1 MLFRLIKKTP
11 NINFT
16 EKRKIFFFLSI
27 FLALVSL
34 FSLWIKGLNFGIDFK
49 GGLLVEAKFD
59 KNIELENLRKNIDKL
74 ELGDFSIQG
83 LDNSSDN
90 FLIKIELSQ
99 EFKVDQAKL
108 ISELKKSIDKN
119 FDSNVD
125 YRRVEYVGPT
135 VSSELI
141 MTGIIAIL
149 LVLISYFSLGE
160 YKKKQKIE
168 ISDTYNSIIIDYSKN
183 NKEKTAQNL
192 IELINKKDP
201 TYSPLSLYF
210 LIDNNLINEKK
221 KINDLFNV
229 VIEEISLDKEIKNL
243 NIYKKALY
251 NADNSDENDLL
262 KILNPIIKSESVWK
276 SHALYLMA
284 EYFYSKNE
292 MQKSKEFFSQIIN
305 LKNVNDEIKLEAQKR
320 LYRDLSE

>member
-1 MLFRLIKKTP
+1 MDEDISI
-11 NINFT
+11 INT
-16 EKRKIFFFLSI
+16 NTRNEKI
-27 FLALVSL
+27 
-34 FSLWIKGLNFGIDFK
+34 
-49 GGLLVEAKFD
+49 
-59 KNIELENLRKNIDKL
+59 
-74 ELGDFSIQG
+74 
-83 LDNSSDN
+83 
-90 FLIKIELSQ
+90 
-99 EFKVDQAKL
+99 
-108 ISELKKSIDKN
+108 KN
-119 FDSNVD
+119 FFIQNKKILV
-125 YRRVEYVGPT
+125 
-135 VSSELI
+135 L
-141 MTGIIAIL
+141 GIITIL
-149 LVLISYFSLGE
+149 LLLIGYFSLGE
-160 YKKKQKIE
+160 YKKKQKIK

-192 IELINKKDP
+192 IKLIKKKDP

-210 LIDNNLINEKK
+210 LIDNNLINEKE

-229 VIEEISLDKEIKNL
+229 VIEEISLDEEIRNL

-305 LKNVNDEIKLEAQKR
+305 LKNVNEEIKLEAQKR
-320 LYRDLSE
+320 LNRDFSE

>member
-1 MLFRLIKKTP
+1 MDEDISIINTNTRNEKIRNFFIQNKK
-11 NINFT
+11 
-16 EKRKIFFFLSI
+16 K
-27 FLALVSL
+27 LVL
-34 FSLWIKGLNFGIDFK
+34 GI
-49 GGLLVEAKFD
+49 
-59 KNIELENLRKNIDKL
+59 
-74 ELGDFSIQG
+74 
-83 LDNSSDN
+83 
-90 FLIKIELSQ
+90 
-99 EFKVDQAKL
+99 
-108 ISELKKSIDKN
+108 
-119 FDSNVD
+119 
-125 YRRVEYVGPT
+125 T
-135 VSSELI
+135 V
-141 MTGIIAIL
+141 IL

-183 NKEKTAQNL
+183 NKEKTAKNL

-210 LIDNNLINEKK
+210 IIDNKLINEKE
-221 KINDLFNV
+221 KINDLFNL

-251 NADNSDENDLL
+251 NADNSDENNLL
-262 KILNPIIKSESVWK
+262 NILNPIIKSESVWK

-292 MQKSKEFFSQIIN
+292 MQKSKEFFNQIIN
-305 LKNVNDEIKLEAQKR
+305 LKNVNEEIKIEAQKR

>member
-1 MLFRLIKKTP
+1 MDEDISIINTNTRNEKIK
-11 NINFT
+11 NFFIQN
-16 EKRKIFFFLSI
+16 KKK
-27 FLALVSL
+27 LVL
-34 FSLWIKGLNFGIDFK
+34 GITTI
-49 GGLLVEAKFD
+49 LL
-59 KNIELENLRKNIDKL
+59 
-74 ELGDFSIQG
+74 
-83 LDNSSDN
+83 
-90 FLIKIELSQ
+90 FLI
-99 EFKVDQAKL
+99 
-108 ISELKKSIDKN
+108 
-119 FDSNVD
+119 
-125 YRRVEYVGPT
+125 G
-135 VSSELI
+135 
-141 MTGIIAIL
+141 
-149 LVLISYFSLGE
+149 YFSLGE
-160 YKKKQKIE
+160 YKKKQKIK

-229 VIEEISLDKEIKNL
+229 IIEEISLDKEIKNL

-320 LYRDLSE
+320 LNRDLSE

>member
-1 MLFRLIKKTP
+1 MDEDISI
-11 NINFT
+11 INT
-16 EKRKIFFFLSI
+16 NTRNEKI
-27 FLALVSL
+27 
-34 FSLWIKGLNFGIDFK
+34 
-49 GGLLVEAKFD
+49 
-59 KNIELENLRKNIDKL
+59 
-74 ELGDFSIQG
+74 
-83 LDNSSDN
+83 
-90 FLIKIELSQ
+90 
-99 EFKVDQAKL
+99 
-108 ISELKKSIDKN
+108 KN
-119 FDSNVD
+119 FFIQNKKKLV
-125 YRRVEYVGPT
+125 VGITT
-135 VSSELI
+135 VLLLLI
-141 MTGIIAIL
+141 G
-149 LVLISYFSLGE
+149 YFSLGE
-160 YKKKQKIE
+160 YKKKQKIK

-192 IELINKKDP
+192 IKLIKKKDP

-210 LIDNNLINEKK
+210 LIDNNLINEKE

-229 VIEEISLDKEIKNL
+229 VIEEISLDEEIKNL

-305 LKNVNDEIKLEAQKR
+305 LKNVNEEIKLEAQKR
-320 LYRDLSE
+320 LNRDFSE

>member
-1 MLFRLIKKTP
+1 MDEDISIINTNTRNEKIRNFFIQNKK
-11 NINFT
+11 
-16 EKRKIFFFLSI
+16 K
-27 FLALVSL
+27 LVL
-34 FSLWIKGLNFGIDFK
+34 GI
-49 GGLLVEAKFD
+49 
-59 KNIELENLRKNIDKL
+59 
-74 ELGDFSIQG
+74 
-83 LDNSSDN
+83 
-90 FLIKIELSQ
+90 
-99 EFKVDQAKL
+99 
-108 ISELKKSIDKN
+108 
-119 FDSNVD
+119 
-125 YRRVEYVGPT
+125 T
-135 VSSELI
+135 V
-141 MTGIIAIL
+141 IL

-183 NKEKTAQNL
+183 NKEKTAKNL

-210 LIDNNLINEKK
+210 IIDNKLINEKD
-221 KINDLFNV
+221 KINDLFNFI
-229 VIEEISLDKEIKNL
+229 IEEISLDKEIRNL

-251 NADNSDENDLL
+251 NADISDENDLL

-292 MQKSKEFFSQIIN
+292 MQKSKEFFNQIIN
-305 LKNVNDEIKLEAQKR
+305 LKNVNEEIKIEAQKR

>member
-1 MLFRLIKKTP
+1 MDEDISI
-11 NINFT
+11 INT
-16 EKRKIFFFLSI
+16 NTRNEKI
-27 FLALVSL
+27 
-34 FSLWIKGLNFGIDFK
+34 
-49 GGLLVEAKFD
+49 
-59 KNIELENLRKNIDKL
+59 
-74 ELGDFSIQG
+74 
-83 LDNSSDN
+83 
-90 FLIKIELSQ
+90 
-99 EFKVDQAKL
+99 
-108 ISELKKSIDKN
+108 KN
-119 FDSNVD
+119 FFIQNKKKLV
-125 YRRVEYVGPT
+125 
-135 VSSELI
+135 L
-141 MTGIIAIL
+141 GISVIL

-168 ISDTYNSIIIDYSKN
+168 ISDTYNSIIINYSKN

-210 LIDNNLINEKK
+210 IIDNKLINEKE
-221 KINDLFNV
+221 KINDLFNL
-229 VIEEISLDKEIKNL
+229 VIEEISLDKEIRNL

-262 KILNPIIKSESVWK
+262 NILNPIIKSESVWK

-292 MQKSKEFFSQIIN
+292 MQKSKEFFNQIIN
-305 LKNVNDEIKLEAQKR
+305 LKNVNEEIKIEAQKR

>member
-1 MLFRLIKKTP
+1 MDEDISI
-11 NINFT
+11 INT
-16 EKRKIFFFLSI
+16 NTRNEKI
-27 FLALVSL
+27 
-34 FSLWIKGLNFGIDFK
+34 
-49 GGLLVEAKFD
+49 
-59 KNIELENLRKNIDKL
+59 
-74 ELGDFSIQG
+74 
-83 LDNSSDN
+83 
-90 FLIKIELSQ
+90 
-99 EFKVDQAKL
+99 
-108 ISELKKSIDKN
+108 KN
-119 FDSNVD
+119 FFIQNKKKLV
-125 YRRVEYVGPT
+125 
-135 VSSELI
+135 L
-141 MTGIIAIL
+141 GISVIL

-183 NKEKTAQNL
+183 NKEKTAKNL

-210 LIDNNLINEKK
+210 IIDNKLINEKE
-221 KINDLFNV
+221 KINDLFNL
-229 VIEEISLDKEIKNL
+229 VIEEISLDKEIRNL

-262 KILNPIIKSESVWK
+262 NILNPIIKSESVWK

-292 MQKSKEFFSQIIN
+292 MQKSKEFFNQIIN
-305 LKNVNDEIKLEAQKR
+305 LRSVNEEIKIEAQKR